1 MASNPSVELENISES
16 GGVPKKRIA
25 SPENLIAISDKYMAQ
40 DEQSAYLRSRAQA
53 LVNGEAPY
61 DSEELKNKGLTHV
74 VNSNFGEASAIM
86 EAALAPYIELQNGVP
101 RIANVIMES
110 YDGDSN
116 EDSEII
122 SEEFDWMLKE
132 WSDFPYNMQ
141 LLSREF
147 VGDGVGIAMW
157 PDERS
162 VFWEPCGLKDFK
174 VARDTKVSDTAIE
187 VAIVQRTMSV
197 SQLYE
202 YVKNPKIAKTMGWN
216 VDAVKKAIWKSST
229 KTDQWKNWNSHWED
243 FQREVK
249 ENDLYAGEAAYH
261 RAKLIYGY
269 NREFD
274 GKFTQLIASRDCDD
288 FLYERSGKYSNV
300 NNCFVIF
307 TYGVGQGTFHTIR
320 GLKQKIYNPIQV
332 SNRILCQAAQ
342 AAITSGLIQLQ
353 GDAEAI
359 QDFQYIEV
367 GPYSF
372 IPTGLT
378 PIQLQPPS
386 IATQGLPVY
395 SLMTQTLQNNTGS
408 YRSRGQGTDGQAR
421 SATEVVQQ
429 ARQESTLNAA
439 ALELFYTP
447 YNKLLTEQYR
457 RAVSADLSQ
466 LDKGGKLAMEFRARC
481 KRRGVSIERMRQFL
495 KVTAMRAMGD
505 GSPVMTEM
513 ASKQLMELYSLMDE
527 KGKENTLRAVVA
539 GIPGVGYQ
547 KVDLFVAKGPPRKV
561 IDFDIANL
569 ENGNLRQG
577 IQQLVHDSQNH
588 PVHIEVHIPL
598 MAEII
603 DAHKQQQMPDE
614 EAMQILRPLSDHTT
628 EHLVMFSNNSFRKQ
642 EVNELKRQ
650 LQNVTAYVDEL
661 EQQVINRMMAEQSK
675 MQEQAA
681 AGQEQMAAGQEQA
694 GSQPDPKQMFEI
706 QRGQLRLAEMQ
717 EKRSMAQES
726 HTQKMETIRQQ
737 MALNDLKT
745 RSTILQKVGAP
756 KSSTGGRPP
765 MIGQPPIA

>member
-1 MASNPSVELENISES
+1 MPSNANAELENLPEV
-16 GGVPKKRIA
+16 GAPPQKRIK
-25 SPENLIAISDKYMAQ
+25 SSDSLVSIADKYVEQ
-40 DEQSAYLRSRAQA
+40 DENAAYLRARAQA

-61 DSEELKNKGLTHV
+61 DAEELKSKGLTHV
-74 VNSNFGEASAIM
+74 VNANFGEASAIL

-101 RIANVIMES
+101 RIANVIMDS
-110 YDGDSN
+110 YEGESN

-132 WSDFPYNMQ
+132 WNDHAYNMQ

-147 VGDGVGIAMW
+147 VGDGVGVAMW

-174 VARDTKVSDTAIE
+174 VARDTKVSDESIE
-187 VAIVQRTMSV
+187 VAIVQRSMSV
-197 SQLYE
+197 SELYN
-202 YVKNPKIAKTMGWN
+202 YIRNPEAAQKLGWN
-216 VDAVKKAIWKSST
+216 INAVKQAIWKAST
-229 KTDQWKNWNSHWED
+229 KSDRWKNYTAHWED
-243 FQREVK
+243 FEREIK
-249 ENDLYAGEAAYH
+249 ENDLYQGESAYH
-261 RAKLIYGY
+261 RAQLIYGY

-274 GKFTQLIASRDCDD
+274 GKFTQLIGSRDSSD
-288 FLYERSGKYSNV
+288 FLYERYSRYGNV
-300 NNCFVIF
+300 NQCFVIF

-320 GLKQKIYNPIQV
+320 GLKQKIYNQIQI
-332 SNRILCQAAQ
+332 SNRVLCQSAQ

-367 GPYSF
+367 GPYTF
-372 IPTGLT
+372 IPSGLT

-395 SLMTQTLQNNTGS
+395 NLMSQVLQNNTGS
-408 YRSRGQGTDGQAR
+408 YRSRQANPDGQAR

-457 RAVSADLSQ
+457 RAVNPL
-466 LDKGGKLAMEFRARC
+466 LTPNDKGGKLALEFRRRC
-481 KRRGVSIERMRQFL
+481 ARRGISIERMRNFL
-495 KVTAMRAMGD
+495 KVTAFRAMGD

-527 KGKENTLRAVVA
+527 KGKENTLRSVIA
-539 GIPGVGYQ
+539 GISGVGWQ
-547 KVDLFVAKGPPRKV
+547 KVNLFVSDKGPRRT

-577 IQQLVHDSQNH
+577 VPQMVHGSQNH
-588 PVHIEVHIPL
+588 AVHIEAHIPML
-598 MAEII
+598 AEIVE
-603 DAHKQQQMPDE
+603 AHRQQQIPDE
-614 EAMQILRPLSDHTT
+614 QAMAILRPASDHVT
-628 EHLVMFSNNSFRKQ
+628 EHLVMFSTNSFRKQ

-650 LQNVTAYVDEL
+650 LQNLTAYIDEL
-661 EQQVINRMMAEQSK
+661 EQQVINRAMAEQSK
-675 MQEQAA
+675 MQQQAEQQIPEG
-681 AGQEQMAAGQEQA
+681 GQM
-694 GSQPDPKQMFEI
+694 DPKMEMELQKA
-706 QRGQLRLAEMQ
+706 QLKLAEMQ
-717 EKRSMAQES
+717 EKRMMNQET
-726 HTQKMETIRQQ
+726 HAQKMETIRQQ

-745 RSTILQKVGAP
+745 RSSILQKTSRPAQA
-756 KSSTGGRPP
+756 GGRPP
-765 MIGQPPIA
+765 LIATA

>member
-1 MASNPSVELENISES
+1 MPSNANAELQNLPEA
-16 GGVPKKRIA
+16 GAPPKKRIK
-25 SPENLIAISDKYMAQ
+25 SSDNLVAIADKYQ
-40 DEQSAYLRSRAQA
+40 EYDEEASWLRARAQA
-53 LVNGEAPY
+53 LVNGEPPY
-61 DSEELKNKGLTHV
+61 DSEELKSKGLTHV

-101 RIANVIMES
+101 RIANVILQS
-110 YDGDSN
+110 YEGDYN
-116 EDSEII
+116 EDSEVI
-122 SEEFDWMLKE
+122 SEEFDWMIKE
-132 WSDFPYNMQ
+132 WSDFHYNMQ

-147 VGDGVGIAMW
+147 VGDGVGVAMW

-162 VFWEPCGLKDFK
+162 IFWEPCGLKDFK

-187 VAIVQRTMSV
+187 VAVVQRSMSV
-197 SQLYE
+197 SELYN
-202 YVKNPKIAKTMGWN
+202 YIRNPEVAKKLGWN
-216 VDAVKKAIWKSST
+216 INSVKQAIWRAST
-229 KTDQWKNWNSHWED
+229 KSDRWKNYTAHWED
-243 FQREVK
+243 FEREIK
-249 ENDLYAGEAAYH
+249 ENDLYQGESAYH
-261 RAKLIYGY
+261 RAELIYGY

-274 GKFTQLIASRDCDD
+274 GKFTQLIASRHASD
-288 FLYERSGKYSNV
+288 FLYERYSRYGNV
-300 NNCFVIF
+300 NQCFVIF

-320 GLKQKIYNPIQV
+320 GLKNKIYNPIQV

-342 AAITSGLIQLQ
+342 AAITAGLIQLQ

-367 GPYSF
+367 GPYTF
-372 IPTGLT
+372 IPSGLT
-378 PIQLQPPS
+378 PIQLQPPA
-386 IATQGLPVY
+386 IATQGIPVY
-395 SLMTQTLQNNTGS
+395 NLMSQTLQNNTGS
-408 YRSRGQGTDGQAR
+408 YRSRQTSPDGQAR

-457 RAVSADLSQ
+457 RAVNPNLTAD
-466 LDKGGKLAMEFRARC
+466 DRGGRLALEFRRRC
-481 KRRGVSIERMRQFL
+481 ARRGVSMERMRQVL

-527 KGKENTLRAVVA
+527 KGKENVLRAVVA

-547 KVDLFVAKGPPRKV
+547 KVNLFVPQGPPRRI

-588 PVHIEVHIPL
+588 AVHIEAHIP
-598 MAEII
+598 MISQII
-603 DAHKQQQMPDE
+603 EAHRQQQIPDE
-614 EAMQILRPLSDHTT
+614 QAMQILRPASDHVT
-628 EHLVMFSNNSFRKQ
+628 EHLVMFSANSFRKQ

-650 LQNVTAYVDEL
+650 LQNLTAYIDEL
-661 EQQVINRMMAEQSK
+661 EQQVINRMMTEQSK
-675 MQEQAA
+675 MQEAATAQAPQ
-681 AGQEQMAAGQEQA
+681 GQQI
-694 GSQPDPKQMFEI
+694 DPKMEMELQKA
-706 QRGQLRLAEMQ
+706 QLKLAEMQ
-717 EKRSMAQES
+717 EKRMMSQEA
-726 HTQKMETIRQQ
+726 HQQKMETIRQQ

-745 RSTILQKVGAP
+745 RTSILQGAS
-756 KSSTGGRPP
+756 KNAGGRPP
-765 MIGQPPIA
+765 MAVTQGA

>member
-1 MASNPSVELENISES
+1 MYNNEGNAQLENLPEK
-16 GGVPKKRIA
+16 GGAPKKRIK
-25 SPENLIAISDKYMAQ
+25 SSDNLVAISDKYIEQ
-40 DEQSAYLRSRAQA
+40 DEEASYLRARAQA

-101 RIANVIMES
+101 RVANVILDS
-110 YDGDSN
+110 YEGDYN
-116 EDSEII
+116 EDSEVI

-174 VARDTKVSDTAIE
+174 VARDTKVSDNAIE
-187 VAIVQRTMSV
+187 VAVVTRNMSV
-197 SQLYE
+197 SELYN
-202 YVKNPKIAKTMGWN
+202 YIRNPEIAKKLGWN
-216 VDAVKKAIWKSST
+216 INSVKQAIWKAST
-229 KTDQWKNWNSHWED
+229 KSDQWKNYTSHWED
-243 FQREVK
+243 FEREIK
-249 ENDLYAGEAAYH
+249 ENDLYQGESAYH
-261 RAKLIYGY
+261 RAQLIYGY

-274 GKFTQLIASRDCDD
+274 GKFTQLIASKDSSD
-288 FLYERSGKYSNV
+288 FLYERYSKYNNV
-300 NNCFVIF
+300 NQCFVIF

-342 AAITSGLIQLQ
+342 AAVTSGLIQLQ

-367 GPYSF
+367 GPYTF
-372 IPTGLT
+372 IPSGLT

-395 SLMTQTLQNNTGS
+395 NLMSQTLQNNTGS
-408 YRSRGQGTDGQAR
+408 YRSRQTTPDNQAR

-457 RAVSADLSQ
+457 RAVNPNLTSA
-466 LDKGGKLAMEFRARC
+466 DKGGALALEFRRRC
-481 KRRGVSIERMRQFL
+481 ARRGVSIERMRKFL

-527 KGKENTLRAVVA
+527 KGKENVLRAVVA

-547 KVDLFVAKGPPRKV
+547 KVNMFVPEGEPRKI

-577 IQQLVHDSQNH
+577 IQQMVHDSQNH
-588 PVHIEVHIPL
+588 AVHIEAHIP
-598 MAEII
+598 MIAEII
-603 DAHKQQQMPDE
+603 EAHRQQQMADE
-614 EAMQILRPLSDHTT
+614 QAMAILRPAADHVT
-628 EHLVMFSNNSFRKQ
+628 EHLVMFSNNSFRQQ
-642 EVNELKRQ
+642 EIRELRRQ
-650 LQNVTAYVDEL
+650 LQNLTAYIDEL
-661 EQQVINRMMAEQSK
+661 EQQVINRAMAEQSQA
-675 MQEQAA
+675 QEAVAPQ
-681 AGQEQMAAGQEQA
+681 GGEQPQI
-694 GSQPDPKQMFEI
+694 DPKMEMEFQKA
-706 QRGQLRLAEMQ
+706 QLKLAEMQ
-717 EKRSMAQES
+717 EKRMMNQET
-726 HTQKMETIRQQ
+726 HQQKMETIRQQ

-745 RSTILQKVGAP
+745 RSSILEKTARP
-756 KSSTGGRPP
+756 AGRPP
-765 MIGQPPIA
+765 MAAEL

>member
-1 MASNPSVELENISES
+1 MASKGSAELENLSPS
-16 GGVPKKRIA
+16 GVAPQKRIGSSDGLLA
-25 SPENLIAISDKYMAQ
+25 IADKYIEQ
-40 DEQSAYLRSRAQA
+40 DENAAYLRSRAQA

-61 DSEELKNKGLTHV
+61 DSEELKSKGLTHV
-74 VNSNFGEASAIM
+74 VNANFGEANAIM

-101 RIANVIMES
+101 RIANVVMNS
-110 YDGDSN
+110 YEGDAN

-132 WSDFPYNMQ
+132 WSDHAYNMQ

-174 VARDTKVSDTAIE
+174 VARDTKVSDESIE
-187 VAIVQRTMSV
+187 VAIVQRHMSV
-197 SQLYE
+197 SELYN
-202 YVKNPKIAKTMGWN
+202 YIKDPKIAEQLGWN
-216 VDAVKKAIWKSST
+216 LDAVKQAIWKAST
-229 KTDQWKNWNSHWED
+229 KRNQWKNYTSHWED
-243 FQREVK
+243 FERQVK
-249 ENDLYAGEAAYH
+249 ENDLYQGESAYH
-261 RAKLIYGY
+261 RAELIYSY

-274 GKFTQLIASRDCDD
+274 GKFTQLIASRDADD
-288 FLYERSGKYSNV
+288 FLYERYSRYGDV
-300 NNCFVIF
+300 NQCFVVF

-320 GLKQKIYNPIQV
+320 GLKQKIYNQIQI
-332 SNRILCQAAQ
+332 SNRVLCQAAQ

-353 GDAEAI
+353 GDSEAI

-367 GPYSF
+367 GPYTF

-378 PIQLQPPS
+378 PIQLQPPAV
-386 IATQGLPVY
+386 ATQGLPVY
-395 SLMTQTLQNNTGS
+395 NLMSQVLQNNTGS
-408 YRSRGQGTDGQAR
+408 YRSRQATPDGQAR

-457 RAVSADLSQ
+457 RAVNPLLTAKDR
-466 LDKGGKLAMEFRARC
+466 GGALALEFRRRC
-481 KRRGVSIERMRQFL
+481 ARRGIPIERMRQFL

-527 KGKENTLRAVVA
+527 KGKENVLRAVVA

-547 KVDLFVAKGPPRKV
+547 KVNLFVPEKGPRRV
-561 IDFDIANL
+561 LDFDIANL
-569 ENGNLRQG
+569 ENGNLQQG

-588 PVHIEVHIPL
+588 AVHIQAHIP
-598 MAEII
+598 MIAQIVE
-603 DAHKQQQMPDE
+603 AHKNQQIGDE
-614 EAMQILRPLSDHTT
+614 QAMQVLRPASDHVT
-628 EHLVMFSNNSFRKQ
+628 EHLVMFSNNSFRVQ
-642 EVNELKRQ
+642 EVKELKRQ
-650 LQNVTAYVDEL
+650 LQNLTAYVDEL

-675 MQEQAA
+675 A
-681 AGQEQMAAGQEQA
+681 QEQMAQQPEGQV
-694 GSQPDPKQMFEI
+694 DPKMAFEM
-706 QRGQLRLAEMQ
+706 QKAQLKLAEMQ
-717 EKRSMAQES
+717 EKRAMNQES
-726 HTQKMETIRQQ
+726 HQQKMETIRQQ
-737 MALNDLKT
+737 MTLNDLKT
-745 RSTILQKVGAP
+745 RSSILQKTTQPA
-756 KSSTGGRPP
+756 SAGRPP
-765 MIGQPPIA
+765 LITQA

>member
-1 MASNPSVELENISES
+1 MASNGNAELENLQES
-16 GGVPKKRIA
+16 GSAPKKRIKSA
-25 SPENLIAISDKYMAQ
+25 DNLVSIADKYIEQ
-40 DEQSAYLRSRAQA
+40 DEEAAYFRARAQA

-61 DSEELKNKGLTHV
+61 DAEELKSKGLTHV
-74 VNSNFGEASAIM
+74 VNANFGEASSIM
-86 EAALAPYIELQNGVP
+86 EASLAPYIELQNGVP
-101 RIANVIMES
+101 RIANVVMNF
-110 YDGDSN
+110 YGGDAD

-132 WSDFPYNMQ
+132 WNDHAYNMQ

-147 VGDGVGIAMW
+147 VGDGVGVAMW

-174 VARDTKVSDTAIE
+174 VARDTKVSDEAIE
-187 VAIVQRTMSV
+187 VAIVQRNMSV
-197 SQLYE
+197 SELYN
-202 YVKNPKIAKTMGWN
+202 YIKNPKAAKTLGWN
-216 VDAVKKAIWKSST
+216 IEAVKQAIWKAST
-229 KTDQWKNWNSHWED
+229 KRNQWKNYTAHWED
-243 FQREVK
+243 FEREVK
-249 ENDLYAGEAAYH
+249 ENDLYTGESAYH
-261 RAKLIYGY
+261 RAQLIYGY
-269 NREFD
+269 NKEFD
-274 GKFTQLIASRDCDD
+274 GKFTQLIASRDASN
-288 FLYERSGKYSNV
+288 FLYERYSRYGNV
-300 NNCFVIF
+300 NQCFVIF

-320 GLKQKIYNPIQV
+320 GLKQKIYNQIQI
-332 SNRILCQAAQ
+332 SNRVLCQSAQ
-342 AAITSGLIQLQ
+342 AAITAGLVQLQ

-367 GPYSF
+367 GPYTF
-372 IPTGLT
+372 IPSGLT

-395 SLMTQTLQNNTGS
+395 NLMSQVLQNNTGS
-408 YRSRGQGTDGQAR
+408 YRSRQTTPEGQAR

-457 RAVSADLSQ
+457 RAVNPLLTASDR
-466 LDKGGKLAMEFRARC
+466 GGKLALEFRKRC
-481 KRRGVSIERMRQFL
+481 ARRGVSIERMRDFL

-547 KVDLFVAKGPPRKV
+547 KVNLFVSDKGPRRV
-561 IDFDIANL
+561 VDFDIANL

-588 PVHIEVHIPL
+588 AVHIEAHIP
-598 MAEII
+598 MIAEII
-603 DAHKQQQMPDE
+603 ELHRTQQMADE
-614 EAMQILRPLSDHTT
+614 QAMQILRPAADHAM
-628 EHLVMFSNNSFRKQ
+628 EHLVMFSENSFRVR
-642 EVNELKRQ
+642 EVKALKRE
-650 LQNVTAYVDEL
+650 LQKLTAYIDEL

-675 MQEQAA
+675 AED
-681 AGQEQMAAGQEQA
+681 QMAMQPEGQI
-694 GSQPDPKQMFEI
+694 DPKMEMELQKA
-706 QRGQLRLAEMQ
+706 QLKLAEMQ
-717 EKRSMAQES
+717 EKRMMGQEA
-726 HTQKMETIRQQ
+726 HQQKMETIRQQ

-745 RSTILQKVGAP
+745 RSSILKDTKKP
-756 KSSTGGRPP
+756 PGRPP
-765 MIGQPPIA
+765 MIEQEV

>member
-1 MASNPSVELENISES
+1 MTSKGNTELENLTD
-16 GGVPKKRIA
+16 GGSVPTKRIKSA
-25 SPENLIAISDKYMAQ
+25 DSLIAIADKYIEQ
-40 DEQSAYLRSRAQA
+40 DESASYLRAKAQA

-61 DSEELKNKGLTHV
+61 DSEELKSKGLTHV
-74 VNSNFGEASAIM
+74 VNANFGEANAIM

-101 RIANVIMES
+101 RIANVIMDS
-110 YDGDSN
+110 YEGDAN

-122 SEEFDWMLKE
+122 SEEFDWMIKE
-132 WSDFPYNMQ
+132 WSDYSYNMQ

-174 VARDTKVSDTAIE
+174 VARDTKVSDEAIE
-187 VAIVQRTMSV
+187 VAIVNRSMSV
-197 SQLYE
+197 SELYK
-202 YVKNPKIAKTMGWN
+202 YISNPKAAKDLGWN
-216 VDAVKKAIWKSST
+216 ISAVKQAIWKAST
-229 KTDQWKNWNSHWED
+229 KRDRWKNYTAHWED
-243 FQREVK
+243 FEEQIK
-249 ENDLYAGEAAYH
+249 ENDLYAGESAYH
-261 RAKLIYGY
+261 RAQLTYGY
-269 NREFD
+269 NKEFD
-274 GKFTQLIASRDCDD
+274 GKFTQLIASRDSSD
-288 FLYERSGKYSNV
+288 FLYERYSRYGGV
-300 NNCFVIF
+300 NQCFVIF

-320 GLKQKIYNPIQV
+320 GLKSKIYNQIQV
-332 SNRILCQAAQ
+332 SNRILCQSAQ
-342 AAITSGLIQLQ
+342 AAITAGLIQLQ

-367 GPYSF
+367 GPYTF
-372 IPTGLT
+372 IPSGLT
-378 PIQLQPPS
+378 PIQLQPPT

-395 SLMTQTLQNNTGS
+395 NLMSQVLQNNTGS
-408 YRSRGQGTDGQAR
+408 YRSRQTTPEGQAR

-457 RAVSADLSQ
+457 RAVNPLLTARDR
-466 LDKGGKLAMEFRARC
+466 GGKLALEFRRRC
-481 KRRGVSIERMRQFL
+481 ARRGISIERMRQFL

-505 GSPVMTEM
+505 GSPVMTEV

-547 KVDLFVAKGPPRKV
+547 KVNLFVAEKGPRRTV
-561 IDFDIANL
+561 DFDIANL

-577 IQQLVHDSQNH
+577 VQQMVHDSQNH
-588 PVHIEVHIPL
+588 AVHIEAHIPL

-603 DAHKQQQMPDE
+603 EAHRQQQIPDE
-614 EAMQILRPLSDHTT
+614 QAMQILRPTADHTT
-628 EHLVMFSNNSFRKQ
+628 QHLVLFSNNSFRKQ

-661 EQQVINRMMAEQSK
+661 EQQVINRMMTEQNRAQQS
-675 MQEQAA
+675 MEA
-681 AGQEQMAAGQEQA
+681 
-694 GSQPDPKQMFEI
+694 QPQQQIDPKAALELQK
-706 QRGQLRLAEMQ
+706 GQLKLAEMQ
-717 EKRSMAQES
+717 EKRAMSQEA
-726 HTQKMETIRQQ
+726 HAQKMETIRQQ

-745 RSTILQKVGAP
+745 KSNILEKTSRP
-756 KSSTGGRPP
+756 SGRPP
-765 MIGQPPIA
+765 MAVAEL

>member
-1 MASNPSVELENISES
+1 MYNNEGNAQLENLPEK
-16 GGVPKKRIA
+16 GGAPKKRIK
-25 SPENLIAISDKYMAQ
+25 SSDNLVAISDKYIEQ
-40 DEQSAYLRSRAQA
+40 DEEASYLRARAQA

-101 RIANVIMES
+101 RVANVILDS
-110 YDGDSN
+110 YEGDYN
-116 EDSEII
+116 EDSEVI

-174 VARDTKVSDTAIE
+174 VARDTKVSDNAIE
-187 VAIVQRTMSV
+187 VAVVTRNMSV
-197 SQLYE
+197 SELYN
-202 YVKNPKIAKTMGWN
+202 YIRNPEIAKKLGWN
-216 VDAVKKAIWKSST
+216 INSVKQAIWKAST
-229 KTDQWKNWNSHWED
+229 KSDQWKNYTSHWED
-243 FQREVK
+243 FEREIK
-249 ENDLYAGEAAYH
+249 ENDLYQGESAYH
-261 RAKLIYGY
+261 RAQLIYGY

-274 GKFTQLIASRDCDD
+274 GKFTQLIASKDSSD
-288 FLYERSGKYSNV
+288 FLYERYSKYNNV
-300 NNCFVIF
+300 NQCFVIF

-342 AAITSGLIQLQ
+342 AAVTSGLIQLQ

-367 GPYSF
+367 GPYTF
-372 IPTGLT
+372 IPSGLT

-395 SLMTQTLQNNTGS
+395 NLMSQTLQNNTGS
-408 YRSRGQGTDGQAR
+408 YRSRQTTPDNQAR

-457 RAVSADLSQ
+457 RAVNPNLTSA
-466 LDKGGKLAMEFRARC
+466 DKGGALALEFRRRC
-481 KRRGVSIERMRQFL
+481 ARRGVSIERMRKFL

-527 KGKENTLRAVVA
+527 KGKENVLRAVVA

-547 KVDLFVAKGPPRKV
+547 KVNMFVPEGEPRKI

-577 IQQLVHDSQNH
+577 IQQMVHDSQNH
-588 PVHIEVHIPL
+588 AVHIEAHIP
-598 MAEII
+598 MIAEII
-603 DAHKQQQMPDE
+603 EAHRQQQMADE
-614 EAMQILRPLSDHTT
+614 QAMAILRPAADHVT
-628 EHLVMFSNNSFRKQ
+628 EHLVMFSNNSFRQQ
-642 EVNELKRQ
+642 EIRELRRQ
-650 LQNVTAYVDEL
+650 LQNLTAYIDEL
-661 EQQVINRMMAEQSK
+661 EQQVINRAMAEQSQA
-675 MQEQAA
+675 QEAVAPQE
-681 AGQEQMAAGQEQA
+681 GQPQI
-694 GSQPDPKQMFEI
+694 DPKMEMEFQKA
-706 QRGQLRLAEMQ
+706 QLKLAEMQ
-717 EKRSMAQES
+717 EKRMMNQET
-726 HTQKMETIRQQ
+726 HQQKMETIRQQ

-745 RSTILQKVGAP
+745 RSSILEKTARP
-756 KSSTGGRPP
+756 AGRPP
-765 MIGQPPIA
+765 MAAEL

>member
-1 MASNPSVELENISES
+1 MSNEGNAELENLAES
-16 GGVPKKRIA
+16 GSAPKKRIR
-25 SPENLIAISDKYMAQ
+25 SSSNLIAIADKYIEQ
-40 DEQSAYLRSRAQA
+40 DEEASHLRARAQA
-53 LVNGEAPY
+53 LVNGEPPY
-61 DSEELKNKGLTHV
+61 DSDELRDKGLTHV
-74 VNSNFGEASAIM
+74 VNSNFGEASAIL

-101 RIANVIMES
+101 RVANVIMES
-110 YDGDSN
+110 YEGDSN
-116 EDSEII
+116 EDAEII

-132 WSDFPYNMQ
+132 WSDYPYNMQ

-147 VGDGVGIAMW
+147 VGDGVGVAMW
-157 PDERS
+157 PDERTI
-162 VFWEPCGLKDFK
+162 FWEPCGLKDFK
-174 VARDTKVSDTAIE
+174 VARDTKVSDEAIE
-187 VAIVQRTMSV
+187 VAIVTRNMSV
-197 SQLYE
+197 SQLYH
-202 YVKNPKIAKTMGWN
+202 YIKNPKAAKAMGWN
-216 VDAVKKAIWKSST
+216 INAVKQAIWKAST
-229 KTDQWKNWNSHWED
+229 KSDQWKNYTHHWED
-243 FQREVK
+243 FEREVK
-249 ENDLYAGEAAYH
+249 ENDLYSGESAYH
-261 RAKLIYGY
+261 RAQLIYGY

-274 GKFTQLIASRDCDD
+274 GKFTQLISSRDADN
-288 FLYERSGKYSNV
+288 FLYERYGKYNNV

-332 SNRILCQAAQ
+332 SNRILCQSAQ
-342 AAITSGLIQLQ
+342 AAITAGLIQLQ

-367 GPYSF
+367 GPYTF
-372 IPTGLT
+372 IPNGLT
-378 PIQLQPPS
+378 PIQLTPPTV
-386 IATQGLPVY
+386 ATQGIPVY
-395 SLMTQTLQNNTGS
+395 NLMSQTLQNNTGS
-408 YRSRGQGTDGQAR
+408 YRSRSTTPEGQAR

-457 RAVSADLSQ
+457 RAVSEFITPSDR
-466 LDKGGKLAMEFRARC
+466 GGRLALEFRARC
-481 KRRGVSIERMRQFL
+481 KRRGISIERMRKFL

-547 KVDLFVAKGPPRKV
+547 KVDLFVAEKGPRRV
-561 IDFDIANL
+561 VDFDIANL

-577 IQQLVHDSQNH
+577 IQQIVHDSQNH
-588 PVHIEVHIPL
+588 AVHIEAHIPL

-603 DAHKQQQMPDE
+603 ELHRQQQIQDE
-614 EAMQILRPLSDHTT
+614 QAMQVLRPLADHTT
-628 EHLVMFSNNSFRKQ
+628 QHLVFFSTNSFRKQ

-661 EQQVINRMMAEQSK
+661 EQQVINRMMTEQNR
-675 MQEQAA
+675 MQEQAL
-681 AGQEQMAAGQEQA
+681 AGQQQGQ
-694 GSQPDPKQMFEI
+694 QPNPKDMIELEKA
-706 QRGQLRLAEMQ
+706 QLRLSEMQ
-717 EKRSMAQES
+717 EKRLMSQEA
-726 HTQKMETIRQQ
+726 HQQKMETIRQQ

-745 RSTILQKVGAP
+745 RSSILEKTTRPA
-756 KSSTGGRPP
+756 GRPP
-765 MIGQPPIA
+765 LAEQTA